1 MFDSERFNMSK
12 IQNLVLKSIQARI
25 DAAENDNKRDNL
37 SAEYRF
43 FEDKNAAVILD
54 KVSHLI
60 DLQALAKK
68 ISITEKSNADFVAV
82 YALQKIR
89 KMIYALANNQRSAID
104 SYSNSILSNMVTL
117 QAITNKSALV
127 ALSKSVEYTETDKV
141 QAIKRLISVAV
152 TTAGTQ
158 ASSTRQMLRTLNI
171 SNITKRKNAD
181 EFGFND
187 TDIARAVVAF
197 YKV

>member
-1 MFDSERFNMSK
+1 MSK

-25 DAAENDNKRDNL
+25 DAAPNANQVDNL

-54 KVSHLI
+54 KVSTLI

-68 ISITEKSNADFVAV
+68 ISIAEKSNADFVAV

-89 KMIYALANNQRSAID
+89 RMIYALANNQRSEID
-104 SYSNSILSNMVTL
+104 NYSNSILSNMVAL